1 MYVSRVQ
8 LRNIKGFTGRRAA
21 DLILPG
27 RSGWTVLAGRN
38 SSGKSTV
45 LQAIAL
51 ALGGPAVA
59 RALVSDFTGW
69 ISTPAKKGEVEVHV
83 VSDPVHDGFTGSGNK
98 PQGEISLGLQW
109 ARPTPEEHRGWQR
122 PVMEPLDVKGR
133 SGPRG
138 PWAENP
144 IGWFCAGYGPFRRLT
159 GGSSEAQRLML
170 NQGPSGRLAT
180 LFHEDASL
188 AEGVAWLIDLRLR
201 RYEEG
206 RSSEAAVLLNQVL
219 SLLRDGLLPDRYQI
233 QRVSADGLWVI
244 ENGRKEPSFPL
255 KEMSDGYRTV
265 AALVLDIVRQ
275 LHGAY
280 GYLHTHPT
288 ASRSG
293 GTAILAPG
301 VVLIDEVDAHLHV
314 TWQRK
319 IGDWLQ
325 DHFPNIQ
332 FIVTSHS
339 PYICQAADEGGLIRL
354 PGADEQQPPEVVDE
368 DLYRRVVYGSG
379 DDAVLSELFGL
390 ETPYSSRAERQRRRL
405 VALERKVYA
414 EAATAEEIA
423 EYQELSSLLTSSL
436 ESRVAEVSARLEQ
449 ER

>member
-1 MYVSRVQ
+1 MYVTRVQ
-8 LRNIKGFTGRRAA
+8 LRNIKGFSGKRVV
-21 DLILPG
+21 DLALPG
-27 RSGWTVLAGRN
+27 GSGWTVLAGRN

-59 RALVSDFTGW
+59 RALVADFTGW
-69 ISTPAKKGEVEVHV
+69 ITHGAKRGDVEVHV
-83 VSDPVHDGFTGSGNK
+83 TGQSGLDGFAGPGNT
-98 PQGEISLGLQW
+98 PVGEISLGLQW
-109 ARPTPEEHRGWQR
+109 TRPDVEDHRGQR
-122 PVMEPLDVKGR
+122 PEMRALDSKGR

-138 PWAENP
+138 PWVENP

-159 GGSSEAQRLML
+159 GGSDKAQRLML

-188 AEGVAWLIDLRLR
+188 SEGVAWLVDLRLR
-201 RYEEG
+201 SFEENRERG
-206 RSSEAAVLLNQVL
+206 VAGPLLNTVL
-219 SLLRDGLLPDRYQI
+219 DLLRDGLLPDRYQVK
-233 QRVSADGLWVI
+233 RVTADGLWVV
-244 ENGRKEPSFPL
+244 EDGLKGPGFPL
-255 KEMSDGYRTV
+255 QEMSDGYRTV

-275 LHGAY
+275 IHGVY
-280 GYLHTHPT
+280 GHLETAPT
-288 ASRSG
+288 AG
-293 GTAILAPG
+293 GGVAVLQPG

-319 IGDWLQ
+319 IGGWLRE
-325 DHFPNIQ
+325 HFPHIQ
-332 FIVTSHS
+332 FIVSSHS

-354 PGADEQQPPEVVDE
+354 SGIDEQQAPEVVAE

-390 ETPYSSRAERQRRRL
+390 ETPYSGRAERHRQRL

-414 EAATAEEIA
+414 ETATDEEIA
-423 EYQELSSLLTSSL
+423 EYQELASLLTSSL

>member
-1 MYVSRVQ
+1 M
-8 LRNIKGFTGRRAA
+8 
-21 DLILPG
+21 
-27 RSGWTVLAGRN
+27 
-38 SSGKSTV
+38 
-45 LQAIAL
+45 LQSIAL

-59 RALVSDFTGW
+59 RALVSDFAGW
-69 ISTPAKKGEVEVHV
+69 ISARAKKGEVEVHV

-109 ARPTPEEHRGWQR
+109 THPASDRHASR
-122 PVMEPLDVKGR
+122 PVMAPLGAGK

-138 PWAENP
+138 PWVENP

-201 RYEEG
+201 MYEEG
-206 RSSEAAVLLNQVL
+206 KRSEAAVLHDQVL
-219 SLLRDGLLPDRYQI
+219 SLLQDGLLPDRYQI
-233 QRVSADGLWVI
+233 QRVSADGLWVV
-244 ENGRKEPSFPL
+244 EKGRKFGFPL

-275 LHGAY
+275 LHGAN

-319 IGDWLQ
+319 IGDWMQ

-390 ETPYSSRAERQRRRL
+390 ETPYSSRAEQQRQRL

-423 EYQELSSLLTSSL
+423 EYQELSGLLTSSL